1 LTFLRSW
8 ITVSDQFF
16 GAEIRCRYLPAF
28 AVLSSVSVTPVRCG
42 RWSPIGISAA
52 LEISRLV
59 AIPLVAPRIP
69 GVQVLR

>member
-1 LTFLRSW
+1 LVLKFVAGICRLSRFFRAA
-8 ITVSDQFF
+8 VSSTP
-16 GAEIRCRYLPAF
+16 E
-28 AVLSSVSVTPVRCG
+28 SVAGLLEFVA
-42 RWSPIGISAA
+42 PIGISAA